1 MSPRRLF
8 EVFRRTFVQQWRR
21 PLIWILILVI
31 AIAAWGLV
39 SGNVTIRT
47 GDSDTAGKKAWIT
60 SQFSIALWL
69 CVIAA
74 LAYTFFV
81 AVAAGM
87 PVIQDDEDKVG
98 AILHA
103 TPLTT
108 REYVWG
114 KWLAVVATF
123 VVILALELVFHA
135 VSGHLLA
142 GPEKH
147 EYVGPFVL
155 ANYVRPALYLALP
168 QIVFIA
174 GASFLLGT
182 WTRKAIPVFFL
193 PAAVLLFCNFF
204 LWVWNPSWLASDH
217 PEIERLL
224 QRLDPSGLRWLLH
237 DWLEVD
243 RGVDFYNHGTMT
255 LDVGFGASRIAL
267 VLLGLLGVH
276 VAERRFHRTLRGV
289 PVHGKAARLAA
300 EAAAAAAAIGADATA
315 RPACAPSATTTSR
328 PGLLRGALEIARAE
342 ARELRSQPG
351 LYLFVPLILLQTV
364 GIAFERVG
372 PFDTPLLATSGTLA
386 AQSFNTLTLLVTLLL
401 LFYTVESLERERAR
415 GLAPIQ
421 RATAVRSSSLLLGK
435 SLANSL
441 VAFAIL
447 FAAWIASVVVLLI
460 QGRAPVEVRPFAL
473 LWGLL
478 LLPTFFLWTTFVA
491 ALHSIARNRYAT
503 YGLALGVLI
512 LCGWL
517 QSRDLIT
524 WVTNW
529 NLWMVVNWSDM
540 GPLELDRTPLLLNR
554 LLWIAWGVAFTAF
567 AVKLFPRR
575 ELDPSGVL
583 LRLRPPALLKS
594 LLRFSP
600 FLAAPIVLSFVVGH
614 LIDEGRGGDAADKR
628 AKDYWRKN
636 IATWK
641 DSKKPTLVGVE
652 LDLTL
657 DPEKSGFAAK
667 GSYELQN
674 LEPAPLAKFAI
685 TPGFHFRHCA
695 WTLAGVKAE
704 PEDRAGLLVFT
715 PRAPLAP
722 DAKVEL
728 GFSYDG
734 RFPDGASKNGG
745 GAGEFI
751 LRSGAV
757 LTSFGPQFVPA
768 VGFLDSIGVDKD
780 NKADAK
786 EWPEDWY
793 VGVTKSGFGN
803 DAACTTHVTLHV
815 PEAYTANSVGVLE
828 SEHVENGVRTAVWR
842 SDYPVEFFNVIC
854 GKWAV
859 KRGEGTALF
868 YWPGHPWNV
877 DEMIEALDGA
887 RRWYSEWFMPYPWQE
902 LKVSE
907 FAAHSTYAQGFPTD
921 ISFSEGIGF
930 LAKSDPRARVA
941 FMVTA
946 HESAHQWWGNL
957 LVPGEGPGG
966 NLLSEGMAHF
976 STVLLFE
983 QMRGERERIEFLKRI
998 ETSYCRQ
1005 RQVDSEKPL
1014 VKTDG
1019 SRAGDTT
1026 VTYDK
1031 GGWVFWMLLNRMG
1044 RERCLAG
1051 LKEFLRRYHHNR
1063 DHAVLQD
1070 FVATMREFADDPAAY
1085 DDFTQQWFFSVV
1097 MPEYRLSEANKRRLD
1112 DGGDGWEA
1120 TVNVENAGTGTM
1132 TVEVAAARGERFP
1145 DDDAAPKAD
1154 GAVAAAKSAPAEGY
1168 ADARTAVTLR
1178 AGEKA
1183 TVTIRCP
1190 FEPQRVLVDPDLR
1203 VLQLRREQA
1212 TAKL

>member
-1 MSPRRLF
+1 VNPRRLF
-8 EVFRRTFVQQWRR
+8 EVFRRTFVHQWRR
-21 PLIWILILVI
+21 PLIWILIVVL
-31 AIAAWGLV
+31 ALAAYGLV
-39 SGNVTIRT
+39 SGNMTIRA

-60 SQFSIALWL
+60 SQFSVALWL
-69 CVIAA
+69 SVIAA
-74 LAYTFFV
+74 LAYTF
-81 AVAAGM
+81 
-87 PVIQDDEDKVG
+87 VG

-114 KWLAVVATF
+114 KWLAVVAIF
-123 VVILALELVFHA
+123 VLVLALELVFHA
-135 VSGHLLA
+135 VSAHLLA

-147 EYVGPFVL
+147 EFVGPFVL
-155 ANYVRPALYLALP
+155 ANYVRPALFLALP
-168 QIVFIA
+168 QIVFVA

-193 PAAVLLFCNFF
+193 PTAILLFSNFF
-204 LWVWNPSWLASDH
+204 LWLWNPSWLASDH

-224 QRLDPSGLRWLLH
+224 QRVDPSGLRWLMH
-237 DWLEVD
+237 VWLEVD
-243 RGVDFYNHGTMT
+243 RGVDFYNHGTMAI
-255 LDVGFGASRIAL
+255 DAGFGASRVAL
-267 VLLGLLGVH
+267 VVLGLLGVH

-289 PVHGKAARLAA
+289 PVRGKAARLAA
-300 EAAAAAAAIGADATA
+300 ESAASAAADALA
-315 RPACAPSATTTSR
+315 PEGSAPPDRAPSATTTRR
-328 PGLLRGALEIARAE
+328 PGFLRGALEIARAE

-351 LYLFVPLILLQTV
+351 LYLFVPLILLETV

-386 AQSFNTLTLLVTLLL
+386 AQSFNTLTVLVTLLL

-421 RATAVRSSSLLLGK
+421 RVTPVASFSLLLGK
-435 SLANSL
+435 SLANSVVAAVIL
-441 VAFAIL
+441 VA
-447 FAAWIASVVVLLI
+447 AWLASVVVLLI
-460 QGRAPVEVRPFAL
+460 QGRAPIQVTPFVL

-478 LLPTFFLWTTFVA
+478 LLPTFFLWSTFVS
-491 ALHSIARNRYAT
+491 ALHSLARNRYAT

-529 NLWMVVNWSDM
+529 NLWSVVNWSDM

-583 LRLRPPALLKS
+583 LRLRPPAPLKS

-614 LIDEGRGGDAADKR
+614 LVDEGRGGDAAEKR

-641 DSKKPTLVGVE
+641 DAKKPTLVGVE

-657 DPEKSGFAAK
+657 DPERSGFAAK
-667 GSYELQN
+667 GRYELQN
-674 LEPAPLAKFAI
+674 LEAAPLAKFAI
-685 TPGFHFRHCA
+685 TPGSHFEHRE
-695 WTLAGVKAE
+695 WTLAGEKAE

-715 PRAPLAP
+715 PKAPLAP

-728 GFSYDG
+728 GFAYDG
-734 RFPDGASKNGG
+734 RFPAGASKNGG

-751 LRSGAV
+751 LESGAV

-786 EWPEDWY
+786 EWPDDWY

-803 DAACTTHVTLHV
+803 DTSFTTHVTLHV

-828 SEHVENGVRTAVWR
+828 SESVENGVRTAVWR

-859 KRGEGTALF
+859 KRGEGTALYYF
-868 YWPGHPWNV
+868 PGHPWNV
-877 DEMIEALDGA
+877 DEMVEALDGA

-907 FAAHSTYAQGFPTD
+907 FAAHATYAQGFPTD

-976 STVLLFE
+976 STVLLFQ

-1014 VKTDG
+1014 VKIDG

-1031 GGWVFWMLLNRMG
+1031 GGWVFWMLLNQMG

-1051 LKEFLRRYHHNR
+1051 L
-1063 DHAVLQD
+1063 
-1070 FVATMREFADDPAAY
+1070 
-1085 DDFTQQWFFSVV
+1085 
-1097 MPEYRLSEANKRRLD
+1097 
-1112 DGGDGWEA
+1112 
-1120 TVNVENAGTGTM
+1120 
-1132 TVEVAAARGERFP
+1132 
-1145 DDDAAPKAD
+1145 
-1154 GAVAAAKSAPAEGY
+1154 
-1168 ADARTAVTLR
+1168 
-1178 AGEKA
+1178 
-1183 TVTIRCP
+1183 
-1190 FEPQRVLVDPDLR
+1190 
-1203 VLQLRREQA
+1203 
-1212 TAKL
+1212 